1 MSGPPNLFGMPLPVR
16 APTHRAHP
24 QGVFSRIR
32 TRRPAIPWRGPS
44 KTRALLLTLTV
55 NVLHLVQTRDGSSLA
70 GLGGAMA
77 GVDIATPGKR
87 PRYDTTG
94 GDLLMAGPMPYGMG
108 MPSGIP
114 MPGPMQLDPSPAMGG
129 EGGGDSTD
137 DEEETRK
144 LYSNATSAAIE
155 SALVTGDDA
164 QEWLQVVILA
174 DGSEKYVMDRDIL
187 QSWLSAATR
196 EVHHLYYLEGG
207 EKTSFKVAAIINI
220 GAKGAKQ
227 LLELAEHG
235 HKGIK
240 AMTMKG
246 AMTIPAFAARFDGM
260 LIVGI
265 EISVQGLNLT
275 SKIHLRELGKVL
287 AANLNKPVADTGK
300 TGMVIRAEQL
310 LKGKHITPAEAET
323 AKGATITCLQLEA
336 VSTIGGIG
344 VANTS
349 NTKNRFILMLEF
361 ADEDGNKFTPKFFV
375 QFLPVPVSASVEVS
389 GGAIRAIPPP

>member
-1 MSGPPNLFGMPLPVR
+1 
-16 APTHRAHP
+16 
-24 QGVFSRIR
+24 
-32 TRRPAIPWRGPS
+32 
-44 KTRALLLTLTV
+44 
-55 NVLHLVQTRDGSSLA
+55 
-70 GLGGAMA
+70 MA

-137 DEEETRK
+137 EEEETRK

-155 SALVTGDDA
+155 SALVTGNDA
-164 QEWLQVVILA
+164 QEWLQVVILS

-187 QSWLSAATR
+187 QSWLSAATQ

-227 LLELAEHG
+227 LLDLAEHG

-246 AMTIPAFAARFDGM
+246 PSPANGPPGHR
-260 LIVGI
+260 
-265 EISVQGLNLT
+265 
-275 SKIHLRELGKVL
+275 R
-287 AANLNKPVADTGK
+287 
-300 TGMVIRAEQL
+300 
-310 LKGKHITPAEAET
+310 
-323 AKGATITCLQLEA
+323 
-336 VSTIGGIG
+336 
-344 VANTS
+344 
-349 NTKNRFILMLEF
+349 
-361 ADEDGNKFTPKFFV
+361 TPK
-375 QFLPVPVSASVEVS
+375 PDSDPESAPS
-389 GGAIRAIPPP
+389 